1 VATLRYNAQAL
12 VATSTYCLCAH
23 CHRSRD
29 IKVEP
34 SGHDIMRSPRPHA
47 DRTLRA
53 TGITALL
60 SNGVAVVISSNW
72 GGFAGWVG
80 RG

>member
-1 VATLRYNAQAL
+1 
-12 VATSTYCLCAH
+12 
-23 CHRSRD
+23 
-29 IKVEP
+29 
-34 SGHDIMRSPRPHA
+34 MRSPRPHA

-80 RG
+80 SG